1 MKRKRS
7 LGDKI
12 FDVCNTLFLVFIT
25 IIMLYPF
32 WYVAMASFSDS
43 NYLAAHSGVLLR
55 PLKFTVEAYHRV
67 AKNPNIITGYVNTI
81 FIVVVGTLSSTFF
94 TLLAAYVMSRKP
106 FPGKKFFM
114 IMMMIT
120 MYYGG
125 GMIPTYIVNNNL
137 LHLGNNRAV
146 LILPALVATY
156 NMVLMRT
163 GLEAVP
169 ESLGESARIDGASE
183 FKILF
188 RVILPCA
195 LPALAVIL
203 LYYAV
208 GYWNAWFGAA
218 IYLRDRAKYPLQLF
232 LREILIQNST
242 ESMQAG
248 DSGDLTAIA
257 ESIKY
262 ATAMVATVPILCIYP
277 FVQKYFVKGAMIGA
291 VKG

>member
-1 MKRKRS
+1 MRKKRS

-12 FDVCNTLFLVFIT
+12 FDICNTLFLIFIM
-25 IIMLYPF
+25 IVMLYPF
-32 WYVAMASFSDS
+32 WHVAMASFSDS

-55 PLKFTVEAYHRV
+55 PLKFTVEAYRRV

-120 MYYGG
+120 MYYSG

-188 RVILPCA
+188 RVMLPCA

-208 GYWNAWFGAA
+208 AYWNAWFGAA

-242 ESMQAG
+242 ESMQMGA
-248 DSGDLTAIA
+248 SGDLAAIA

-291 VKG
+291 IKG